1 MNINNPTTFS
11 TPALTLSTSNS
22 SGTSGALRADDTL
35 LVYDTTAPANVT
47 LGSAVVG
54 TASTAARRDHVH
66 STESAIGDVDG
77 PGSSV
82 DNNIVRYSGTT
93 GKLIQSYTSGGPT
106 ISDTG
111 QVLFPGQPSFLA
123 FLDTT
128 QTDET
133 GDATVAQVDFNAEIY
148 DQTSN
153 FASSTFTAPITGKY
167 LLTANIACDGRTTA
181 ATQIAIE
188 ITTSNRRYSRTEG
201 VGAGTSGIGINMS
214 TVADMDASDTAV
226 AKCMVAG
233 EGSKVIDFVGN
244 GTILYSYF
252 AGCLVV

>member
-1 MNINNPTTFS
+1 M
-11 TPALTLSTSNS
+11 
-22 SGTSGALRADDTL
+22 
-35 LVYDTTAPANVT
+35 
-47 LGSAVVG
+47 
-54 TASTAARRDHVH
+54 
-66 STESAIGDVDG
+66 
-77 PGSSV
+77 
-82 DNNIVRYSGTT
+82 
-93 GKLIQSYTSGGPT
+93 
-106 ISDTG
+106 
-111 QVLFPGQPSFLA
+111 
-123 FLDTT
+123 
-128 QTDET
+128 
-133 GDATVAQVDFNAEIY
+133 
-148 DQTSN
+148 
-153 FASSTFTAPITGKY
+153 
-167 LLTANIACDGRTTA
+167 TANIACDGRTTA